1 MNHTR
6 FEHTCQNFADDTIRH
21 SSSLSMN
28 LVESSAICRKQ
39 QGVWA
44 SWGKPYKCHGVPNVN
59 PLQQTPMPEAP
70 YSLDGPNK
78 LASFK
83 FFADPNH
90 VISSAREG
98 EKHPKAAAKRKS
110 ASQIKKEKLTLAW
123 RSNEMDKM
131 LMKMGLLF
139 PRGALFLKP

>member
-1 MNHTR
+1 
-6 FEHTCQNFADDTIRH
+6 
-21 SSSLSMN
+21 MN
-28 LVESSAICRKQ
+28 LVVSSATCRKQ

-78 LASFK
+78 LAGFK
-83 FFADPNH
+83 FFADPDH
-90 VISSAREG
+90 VTSSAREG
-98 EKHPKAAAKRKS
+98 EKHPKAAAAKRKS
-110 ASQIKKEKLTLAW
+110 ASQIKKEAELALAW
-123 RSNEMDKM
+123 RSNEMDEM

-139 PRGALFLKP
+139 PHGSFFLKP

>member
-1 MNHTR
+1 
-6 FEHTCQNFADDTIRH
+6 
-21 SSSLSMN
+21 MN
-28 LVESSAICRKQ
+28 LVECSAMCRKQ

-83 FFADPNH
+83 FFADPDH
-90 VISSAREG
+90 VVASARQG
-98 EKHPKAAAKRKS
+98 EKRPKAAAKRKS
-110 ASQIKKEKLTLAW
+110 ASRIKKEKELKLAR
-123 RSNEMDKM
+123 RSSEMDEM
-131 LMKMGLLF
+131 LLKMGLLF
-139 PRGALFLKP
+139 PHGALLLKP